1 MDRVKTSIPNTEIQ
15 ASKDLWLPAMVYRII
30 GDPVDDEGIT
40 RGLLAFTF
48 SEEPPEHINKIV
60 DAFIK
65 VGIVAD
71 DGKNLTVL
79 PYDEN

>member
-1 MDRVKTSIPNTEIQ
+1 MDRVKTNMPLAEIQ
-15 ASKDLWLPAMVYRII
+15 ANKDLWLPAMVYRII
-30 GDPVDDEGIT
+30 GDPVDEEGIT

-48 SEEPPEHINKIV
+48 SEERPEHINKIV
-60 DAFIK
+60 DAFVA